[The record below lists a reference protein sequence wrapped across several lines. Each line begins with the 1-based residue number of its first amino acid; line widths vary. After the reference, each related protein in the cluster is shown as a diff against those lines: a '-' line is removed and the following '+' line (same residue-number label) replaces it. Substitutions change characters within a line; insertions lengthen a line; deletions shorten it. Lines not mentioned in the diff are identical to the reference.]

1 MSMIEV
7 KNVSWRYSDE
17 GVDVLRGID
26 LSVEEGE
33 FLGIMGPTGAGK
45 TSLAQVIRGIIP
57 GFHDE
62 GHFAGQVIVNNVDV
76 SQSDPQ
82 HTAND
87 IGLVFQDAG
96 SQIIGTRVIQDATLG
111 PSNLGMDRETVF
123 ERATKY
129 LSKVKLGGLEE
140 RASSALSGGQMQRLA
155 IAGVLAVEPRVLV
168 LDEPVA
174 ELDPVGRREVAN
186 ILAELRDVDGATVIL
201 IEQDPELVA
210 EFCGRVV
217 LMSEGQIVREGTPR
231 EVFSDPA
238 ICLEYG
244 VFAPE
249 AAVLGQ
255 LANGGTPLARVPLTA
270 VELMD
275 QMEFVDDATL
285 TSALNESPPVQAVVS
300 ASSGAVIE
308 VAGLTFSY
316 DKVHNVLNNVSLTV
330 QSGEYLAIVGSNGA
344 GKTTLTKH
352 LNGLRRPSSGT
363 VKINGRDIAGV
374 STSQVALEIGYCFQN
389 PDHQIFSKTTLEEVM
404 FGLECQGVDKVEAE
418 NRATRI
424 LEQFGMAHVADH
436 NPHSLGKGERQ
447 KIALASILVLEPPI
461 VVIDEPTTGLDW
473 TEARD
478 ILDLI
483 DAINAAG
490 ATVLAVTHDMRL
502 VRDRAS
508 RVIAMS
514 NAEIVFD
521 GKAVEFFLDTESM
534 RRADVE
540 PPAVSEVLGLLIDRT
555 GVPAST
561 LPSTIEGLAKLLRP
575 MARTREG
582 ADV

>member
-1 MSMIEV
+1 MIEV
-7 KNVSWRYSDE
+7 KNVSWRYSDD

-26 LSVEEGE
+26 LTVEQGE

-62 GHFAGQVIVNNVDV
+62 GHFAGQVVVNNVDV

-111 PSNLGMDRETVF
+111 PSNLGMDRRTVV

-155 IAGVLAVEPRVLV
+155 IAGVLAVEPTVLV

-174 ELDPVGRREVAN
+174 ELDPVGRRQVAN

-210 EFCGRVV
+210 QFCSRVV
-217 LMSEGQIVREGTPR
+217 LLSEGQIVREGTPR
-231 EVFSDPA
+231 EVFSDPSA
-238 ICLEYG
+238 CLEYG

-249 AAVLGQ
+249 AAVLSQ
-255 LANGGTPLARVPLTA
+255 LANGGRPVAPVPFTA

-275 QMEFVDDATL
+275 RMEFVDDAITI
-285 TSALNESPPVQAVVS
+285 ALNNPPQKQTLLS
-300 ASSGAVIE
+300 APSGAAIE
-308 VAGLTFSY
+308 VAALTFSY
-316 DKVHNVLNNVSLTV
+316 DNVQNVLDNVSLTV
-330 QSGEYLAIVGSNGA
+330 HSGEYLAIVGSNGA

-352 LNGLRRPSSGT
+352 LNGLRRPASGT
-363 VKINGRDIAGV
+363 VKINGRDIDGV

-389 PDHQIFSKTTLEEVM
+389 PDHQIFSKTALEEVM
-404 FGLECQGVDKVEAE
+404 FGLECQGVDRDEAE
-418 NRATRI
+418 TRATRI
-424 LEQFGMAHVADH
+424 LEQFGMARVADQ

-473 TEARD
+473 AEARE

-502 VRDRAS
+502 VRDRAR

-514 NAEIVFD
+514 NAKIVFD
-521 GKAVEFFLDTESM
+521 GDVVEFFLDTESM
-534 RRADVE
+534 READVE
-540 PPAVSEVLGLLIDRT
+540 PPPVSEVLGLLVART
-555 GVPAST
+555 GLPASA
-561 LPSTIEGLAKLLRP
+561 LPSRVEDLAKFLRP
-575 MARTREG
+575 LARTEEG
-582 ADV
+582 SNE